1 MTGEERMQA
10 IGKLLVLDR
19 LLPNKDECLL
29 PNLDR

>member
-1 MTGEERMQA
+1 MQA
-10 IGKLLVLDR
+10 SGKLLVLDR